1 VARTLVEGGTTDAV
15 RPWRDRMALERAKVV
30 SQEHVSEDGKSV
42 TRQVATAFAT
52 SRGWSIALVSVS

>member
-1 VARTLVEGGTTDAV
+1 
-15 RPWRDRMALERAKVV
+15 MALERAKVV

-52 SRGWSIALVSVS
+52 SRGWSIAHVSVS